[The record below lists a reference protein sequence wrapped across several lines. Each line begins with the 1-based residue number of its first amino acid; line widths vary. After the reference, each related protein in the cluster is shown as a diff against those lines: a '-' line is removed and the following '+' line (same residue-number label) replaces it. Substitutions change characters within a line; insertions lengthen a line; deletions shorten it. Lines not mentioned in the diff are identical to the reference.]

1 MELIKVLRI
10 KVNINL
16 LKKLQELVNINY
28 QVNLV
33 IMKLD
38 NNDILL

>member
-10 KVNINL
+10 KVNIDL

-28 QVNLV
+28 LVNLV

-38 NNDILL
+38 KNDIL